1 MKTTEGKKTVDAVKL
16 MRNAR
21 DKISSETEGMTLQ
34 ELKKYIEEQ
43 MEKSKSK
50 PVGK

>member
-1 MKTTEGKKTVDAVKL
+1 MKTTESKKTVDAVKL
-16 MRNAR
+16 MRDAR

-34 ELKKYIEEQ
+34 ELKKYIEER
-43 MEKSKSK
+43 MEKSRTK